1 MGKRWSCKATAE
13 GLLSNA
19 KQRVEELDRA
29 GIQPH
34 LAVVLV
40 GEDPASKVYVS
51 NKIKTCESLG
61 IRSTFHKLEV
71 TTDTQ
76 QLLSIIDDLNADE
89 KVHGILV
96 QLPLPKQI
104 DESQIIAAI
113 DPDKDVDGFHP
124 VNVGRLSLGE
134 PGLFPCTPMGVM
146 ALLKNSGHTLSGK
159 HAVVIGRSN
168 IVGKPMAQLLLM
180 ANCTVSIIHSR
191 TQNPSELCRQA
202 DIVVA
207 AVGRPGL
214 VDAAWIKPG
223 ALVVDV
229 GINELTDEDQATSLI
244 PADSKKMK
252 AFQTK
257 GRVLYGDVNY
267 ASCLEQAELVT
278 PVPGGIGKLT
288 IAHLMVNCVTAAE
301 RFAAREAVAH

>member
-1 MGKRWSCKATAE
+1 MGKRWSCKSTAE
-13 GLLSNA
+13 NLLAQA
-19 KQRVEELDRA
+19 KTKVAALGER

-51 NKIKTCESLG
+51 NKIRTCESLG
-61 IRSTFHKLEV
+61 IKSTFHKLEAD
-71 TTDTQ
+71 TDTDA
-76 QLLSIIDDLNADE
+76 LLAVVDELNRDT

-104 DESQIIAAI
+104 DESRIIAAI
-113 DPDKDVDGFHP
+113 EPDKDVDGFHP

-134 PGLFPCTPMGVM
+134 PGLFPCTPMGVI
-146 ALLKNSGHTLSGK
+146 ALLRQSGHSLSGK
-159 HAVVIGRSN
+159 HAVVVGRSN
-168 IVGKPMAQLLLM
+168 IVGKPMAQLLLKE
-180 ANCTVSIIHSR
+180 NCTVSIIHSR
-191 TQNPSELCRQA
+191 TQNPAELCRQA

-214 VDAAWIKPG
+214 VDADWIKPG

-229 GINELTDEDQATSLI
+229 GINEITDRAQAENLI

-252 AFQTK
+252 AFNEK
-257 GRVLYGDVNY
+257 GRVLYGDVHY
-267 ASCLEQAELVT
+267 FSCLDKAELVT
-278 PVPGGIGKLT
+278 PVPGGIGRLT
-288 IAHLMVNCVTAAE
+288 IAHLMVNCVAAAE
-301 RFAAREAVAH
+301 LQQ